1 MLIELASN
9 RSKKSNLSLTGQAKN
24 IDFQSN
30 FNKENNKN
38 EIKRTL
44 DDNSKNLDEIGKL
57 KDEIDSLAMNLKVF
71 YIEFPF
77 KFLNFL

>member
-1 MLIELASN
+1 MELASN
-9 RSKKSNLSLTGQAKN
+9 RSKTSDFSLTGQAKN
-24 IDFQSN
+24 KDFQYN

-44 DDNSKNLDEIGKL
+44 EDNSKNLDEIGKL

-71 YIEFPF
+71 ILI
-77 KFLNFL
+77 FL